1 MKNTERQKFD
11 DAWRDAF
18 QHAEQTPSAEVWS
31 ALDHHLTQAEG
42 GIMKKRVI
50 FYQRLAAAAILFAL
64 AFGALATYYV
74 TEQVDD
80 QTQEIISSQKT
91 ENPGATSE
99 SKNLADNSS
108 EELKSIDS
116 KLKSSSNTQGSSVA
130 NSLISQDNTF
140 AEAGQQFVLPDSV
153 NVNLDEKK
161 NTNRFSGRDY
171 NKGIA
176 YISIADLPSH
186 EISLEG
192 KVRDVTIVRKLPAM
206 PASFMAES
214 KRNKRTDE
222 DLWASIGAATG
233 NYSPQVNTGSVNYAV
248 ASGGTFSNRSAAS
261 SSDSRGSAY
270 SVGVNL
276 GKRLSDRWILQGGIN
291 YLNQAIGYNSNIATL
306 QSNNQAKAFVADY
319 AIQEQNTNS
328 VLLTSPYEI
337 NSVSEFIS
345 VPVQAG
351 YLLVDR
357 KLGFQLNSGLATD
370 IFLQNTLTDKSG
382 QLDKYSESAGTDSP
396 YNTFSLSG
404 LLGSELSY
412 KIGTQYRLSVAPG
425 LRYSMSSVLKSE
437 SGTANPLV
445 WDLGFR
451 FRYIFK

>member
-1 MKNTERQKFD
+1 MKITERQKFD
-11 DAWRDAF
+11 DAWQDAF
-18 QHAEQTPSAEVWS
+18 QQAEQTPSAEVWS

-42 GIMKKRVI
+42 GKMKSRVI

-64 AFGALATYYV
+64 ALGALTTYYV
-74 TEQVDD
+74 SEQIDNVPG
-80 QTQEIISSQKT
+80 EVVSSQKA
-91 ENPGATSE
+91 ENPVANIESKDLANNSFEEQKIIDTNQKSSNSE
-99 SKNLADNSS
+99 SS
-108 EELKSIDS
+108 
-116 KLKSSSNTQGSSVA
+116 TVV
-130 NSLISQDNTF
+130 NSLKPQDNTV
-140 AEAGQQFVLPDSV
+140 AIAGQQVGLPDSSKV
-153 NVNLDEKK
+153 ILSKEQ
-161 NTNRFSGRDY
+161 NTDRFSGQNY
-171 NKGIA
+171 NPGLSFL
-176 YISIADLPSH
+176 SIADLPSP
-186 EISLEG
+186 EIALVG
-192 KVRDVTIVRKLPAM
+192 KVREVTIIRKLPSM

-222 DLWASIGAATG
+222 DLWASIGAAAG
-233 NYSPQVNTGSVNYAV
+233 NYSPQVNTGSVSYAA
-248 ASGGTFSNRSAAS
+248 ASGGSSFDNSAAS

-291 YLNQAIGYNSNIATL
+291 YLNQAIDYNSNIASL
-306 QSNNQAKAFVADY
+306 QSNNQAKAFVAAY
-319 AIQEQNTNS
+319 AVQEQNTNS
-328 VLLTSPYEI
+328 VLVTSPYEI

-351 YLLVDR
+351 YLIIDR
-357 KLGFQLNSGLATD
+357 KVGLQLNSGLATD

-404 LLGSELSY
+404 LFGSELSY

-445 WDLGFR
+445 WDVGFR

>member
-18 QHAEQTPSAEVWS
+18 QQAEQTPSAEVWS

-42 GIMKKRVI
+42 GIMKRRVI

-64 AFGALATYYV
+64 AFGALTTYYASEQTDYV
-74 TEQVDD
+74 ATEVV
-80 QTQEIISSQKT
+80 SSQTT
-91 ENPGATSE
+91 ENPVANNE
-99 SKNLADNSS
+99 SKNLADNLSEGQSNIVSKQESS
-108 EELKSIDS
+108 AYS
-116 KLKSSSNTQGSSVA
+116 QGSSIG
-130 NSLISQDNTF
+130 NSLMAQDHTI
-140 AEAGQQFVLPDSV
+140 AKAGQQFVLPDSANV
-153 NVNLDEKK
+153 NVDVKQNSNK
-161 NTNRFSGRDY
+161 FSGREF
-171 NKGIA
+171 NRGITL
-176 YISIADLPSH
+176 ISVVHLQSP

-192 KVRDVTIVRKLPAM
+192 KLRDVTIVRKLPAM

-214 KRNKRTDE
+214 KRNRRTDE
-222 DLWASIGAATG
+222 DVWASIGAATG
-233 NYSPQVNTGSVNYAV
+233 NYSPQVNTGSVNYAT
-248 ASGGTFSNRSAAS
+248 ASGGAFSNRSAAS

-276 GKRLSDRWILQGGIN
+276 GKRLSDRWILQGGVN

-319 AIQEQNTNS
+319 ALQEQNTSS
-328 VLLTSPYEI
+328 VLLTNPYEI

-357 KLGFQLNSGLATD
+357 KLGLQLNSGLATD

-382 QLDKYSESAGTDSP
+382 QLDKYSEGAGTDSP

-412 KIGTQYRLSVAPG
+412 KIGTQYRFSVASG
-425 LRYSMSSVLKSE
+425 LRYSMSSVLKTE

>member
-11 DAWRDAF
+11 DAWQDAF
-18 QHAEQTPSAEVWS
+18 QQAEQTPSAEVWS

-42 GIMKKRVI
+42 GIMKRRVI

-64 AFGALATYYV
+64 AFGALTTYYAS
-74 TEQVDD
+74 EQTDNIAEEVG
-80 QTQEIISSQKT
+80 SSQKT
-91 ENPGATSE
+91 ENFIANNE

-116 KLKSSSNTQGSSVA
+116 KLKSSSNTQGSSIA
-130 NSLISQDNTF
+130 NSLIPQDNTVVM
-140 AEAGQQFVLPDSV
+140 ASQQFVLPDSAHV
-153 NVNLDEKK
+153 KYNQMQNADS
-161 NTNRFSGRDY
+161 FSGRDY
-171 NKGIA
+171 NRGQVR
-176 YISIADLPSH
+176 ISLADLPTP
-186 EISLEG
+186 EISLQG
-192 KVRDVTIVRKLPAM
+192 KVREVTIIRKLPAM

-233 NYSPQVNTGSVNYAV
+233 NYSPQVNTGSVNYAAV
-248 ASGGTFSNRSAAS
+248 SGGALSNRSAAS

-306 QSNNQAKAFVADY
+306 QSNQAKAFVADY
-319 AIQEQNTNS
+319 AVQEQNTNS

-357 KLGFQLNSGLATD
+357 KLGLQLNSGLATD

-382 QLDKYSESAGTDSP
+382 QLDKYSEGAGTDSP

-425 LRYSMSSVLKSE
+425 LRYSMSSVLKTE

>member
-18 QHAEQTPSAEVWS
+18 QQAEQTPSAEVWS
-31 ALDHHLTQAEG
+31 ALDHHLTQTEG
-42 GIMKKRVI
+42 GIMKRRVI

-64 AFGALATYYV
+64 AFGALTAYYAS
-74 TEQVDD
+74 EQTDNIAEEVA
-80 QTQEIISSQKT
+80 SSQKT
-91 ENPGATSE
+91 ENHIANNE

-108 EELKSIDS
+108 KEESNIDT
-116 KLKSSSNTQGSSVA
+116 KQKSSSSSQGSSIV
-130 NSLISQDNTF
+130 NSLLPQNNTVV
-140 AEAGQQFVLPDSV
+140 AGQQLVLHDSAKVNPD
-153 NVNLDEKK
+153 K
-161 NTNRFSGRDY
+161 NADRFSDQNYKRS
-171 NKGIA
+171 ITH
-176 YISIADLPSH
+176 ISVADLPSP
-186 EISLEG
+186 EISLTG

-214 KRNKRTDE
+214 KRHKRTDE

-233 NYSPQVNTGSVNYAV
+233 NYSPQVNTGSVNYAAV
-248 ASGGTFSNRSAAS
+248 SGGAFSNRSAAS

-276 GKRLSDRWILQGGIN
+276 GKRLSDRWILQGGVN
-291 YLNQAIGYNSNIATL
+291 YLNQAIGYSSNIATL
-306 QSNNQAKAFVADY
+306 QSNQAKAFVADY
-319 AIQEQNTNS
+319 ALQDQNTNS
-328 VLLTSPYEI
+328 VLLTNPYEI

-357 KLGFQLNSGLATD
+357 KLGLQLNSGLATD
-370 IFLQNTLTDKSG
+370 FFLQNTLTDKSG
-382 QLDKYSESAGTDSP
+382 QLDKYAEGAGTDSP

>member
-18 QHAEQTPSAEVWS
+18 QQAEQTPSAEVWS
-31 ALDHHLTQAEG
+31 ALDHRLTQAEG
-42 GIMKKRVI
+42 GIMKRRVI

-64 AFGALATYYV
+64 AFGALTTYYV
-74 TEQVDD
+74 SEQSDTVA
-80 QTQEIISSQKT
+80 EELVVSQKT
-91 ENPGATSE
+91 ENPITNE
-99 SKNLADNSS
+99 NKNLADNSS
-108 EELKSIDS
+108 EGQKNIDT
-116 KLKSSSNTQGSSVA
+116 KQKSSSNSEGSSVV
-130 NSLISQDNTF
+130 NSLRSQDNKV
-140 AEAGQQFVLPDSV
+140 AIAGQQFVLPDSV
-153 NVNLDEKK
+153 NVELDKK
-161 NTNRFSGRDY
+161 QKTDKFSGRDY
-171 NKGIA
+171 SRGIA
-176 YISIADLPSH
+176 RISVADLPSP
-186 EISLEG
+186 EISLTG

-206 PASFMAES
+206 PASYMAES

-233 NYSPQVNTGSVNYAV
+233 NYSPQANIGSVNYAA
-248 ASGGTFSNRSAAS
+248 ASGGAFSNRSAAS

-276 GKRLSDRWILQGGIN
+276 GKRLSDRWILQGGVN

-319 AIQEQNTNS
+319 AVQDQNTNS

-357 KLGFQLNSGLATD
+357 KLGLQLNSGFATD

-382 QLDKYSESAGTDSP
+382 QLDKYSEGAGTDSP

-437 SGTANPLV
+437 SGSANPLV

>member
-1 MKNTERQKFD
+1 MKNIERQKFD
-11 DAWRDAF
+11 DAWQNAF
-18 QHAEQTPSAEVWS
+18 QQAEQTPSEEVWS

-64 AFGALATYYV
+64 AFGALTTYYAS
-74 TEQVDD
+74 EQSDYVAK
-80 QTQEIISSQKT
+80 EVVSSEKT
-91 ENPGATSE
+91 ENSIANNE

-116 KLKSSSNTQGSSVA
+116 KLKSSSNTQGSSIA
-130 NSLISQDNTF
+130 NSLIPQDNTVVM
-140 AEAGQQFVLPDSV
+140 ASQQFVLPDSAHPKY
-153 NVNLDEKK
+153 NQRQHADS
-161 NTNRFSGRDY
+161 FSGRDY
-171 NKGIA
+171 NRGLA
-176 YISIADLPSH
+176 RISLADLPTP
-186 EISLEG
+186 EISLQG
-192 KVRDVTIVRKLPAM
+192 KVREVTIIRKLPAM

-233 NYSPQVNTGSVNYAV
+233 NYSPQVNTGSVNYAA
-248 ASGGTFSNRSAAS
+248 ASGGAFSNRSAVS

-306 QSNNQAKAFVADY
+306 QPNNQAKAFVADY
-319 AIQEQNTNS
+319 ALQEQNTNS
-328 VLLTSPYEI
+328 VLVTSPYEI

-351 YLLVDR
+351 YLLIDR
-357 KLGFQLNSGLATD
+357 KVGLQLNSGLATD

-382 QLDKYSESAGTDSP
+382 QLDKYSEGAGTDSP

>member
-1 MKNTERQKFD
+1 MKNTERQKFE
-11 DAWRDAF
+11 DAWQDAF
-18 QHAEQTPSAEVWS
+18 QQAEQTPSAEVWS

-42 GIMKKRVI
+42 GIMKRRVI
-50 FYQRLAAAAILFAL
+50 FYQRLAAAAILFSL
-64 AFGALATYYV
+64 AFGALTTYYAS
-74 TEQVDD
+74 EQKDNIAEEVV
-80 QTQEIISSQKT
+80 SSQKT
-91 ENPGATSE
+91 ENPVTKSDN
-99 SKNLADNSS
+99 KNLAGNSS
-108 EELKSIDS
+108 KEQSINNS
-116 KLKSSSNTQGSSVA
+116 KQKSSSNSQGSSIA
-130 NSLISQDNTF
+130 NSLIPQDNTVVV
-140 AEAGQQFVLPDSV
+140 GQQVVLHDSA
-153 NVNLDEKK
+153 NVNPDK
-161 NTNRFSGRDY
+161 NAVRFFDQ
-171 NKGIA
+171 K
-176 YISIADLPSH
+176 YIRSITHISVADLPSP
-186 EISLEG
+186 EISLMG
-192 KVRDVTIVRKLPAM
+192 KLRDVTIVRKLPAM
-206 PASFMAES
+206 PASFMTES

-222 DLWASIGAATG
+222 ELWASIGAATG
-233 NYSPQVNTGSVNYAV
+233 NYSPQVNTGSVNYAAV
-248 ASGGTFSNRSAAS
+248 SGGALSNRSAAS

-276 GKRLSDRWILQGGIN
+276 GKRLSDRWILQGGVN
-291 YLNQAIGYNSNIATL
+291 YLNQAIGYSSNIATL

-319 AIQEQNTNS
+319 ALQEQNTNS
-328 VLLTSPYEI
+328 VLLTNPYEI

-357 KLGFQLNSGLATD
+357 KLGLQLNSGLATD

-382 QLDKYSESAGTDSP
+382 QLDKYSEGAGTDSP

-425 LRYSMSSVLKSE
+425 LRYSMSSVLKTE

>member
-11 DAWRDAF
+11 DAWQNAF
-18 QHAEQTPSAEVWS
+18 QQAEQTPSAEVWS

-42 GIMKKRVI
+42 GKMKRRVI

-64 AFGALATYYV
+64 AFGALTTYYAR
-74 TEQVDD
+74 EQSDYVPK
-80 QTQEIISSQKT
+80 EVVSSQKT
-91 ENPGATSE
+91 ENSIANNE

-116 KLKSSSNTQGSSVA
+116 KLKSSSNTQGSSIA
-130 NSLISQDNTF
+130 NSLIPQDNTVVM
-140 AEAGQQFVLPDSV
+140 ASQQFVMPDSAHV
-153 NVNLDEKK
+153 KYNQRQHADS
-161 NTNRFSGRDY
+161 FSGRDY
-171 NKGIA
+171 NRGLA
-176 YISIADLPSH
+176 RISLADLPTP
-186 EISLEG
+186 EISLQG
-192 KVRDVTIVRKLPAM
+192 KVREVTIVRKLPAM

-233 NYSPQVNTGSVNYAV
+233 NYSPQVNTGSVNYAA
-248 ASGGTFSNRSAAS
+248 ASGGAFSNRSAAS

-291 YLNQAIGYNSNIATL
+291 YLNQAIGYNSNIASL
-306 QSNNQAKAFVADY
+306 QPNNQAKAFVADY
-319 AIQEQNTNS
+319 ALQEQNTNS
-328 VLLTSPYEI
+328 VLVTSPYEI

-351 YLLVDR
+351 YLLIDR
-357 KLGFQLNSGLATD
+357 KVGLQLNSGLATD

-382 QLDKYSESAGTDSP
+382 QLDKYSEGAGTDSP

-437 SGTANPLV
+437 SGTANLLV

>member
-18 QHAEQTPSAEVWS
+18 QQAEQTPSAEVWT
-31 ALDHHLTQAEG
+31 ALDHRLTQAEG
-42 GIMKKRVI
+42 GLMKRRVI

-64 AFGALATYYV
+64 AFGALTTYYV
-74 TEQVDD
+74 SEQTDTVA
-80 QTQEIISSQKT
+80 EELVVSQKT
-91 ENPGATSE
+91 ENPVANNE
-99 SKNLADNSS
+99 SKNLAENSS
-108 EELKSIDS
+108 EQQKIIDPKQNS
-116 KLKSSSNTQGSSVA
+116 TSTQQGHSVS
-130 NSLISQDNTF
+130 NSLIPQLKTVTLT
-140 AEAGQQFVLPDSV
+140 GQQIILLDSTKT
-153 NVNLDEKK
+153 NLDFRK
-161 NTNRFSGRDY
+161 NTDKFSNRDY
-171 NKGIA
+171 SKSITP
-176 YISIADLPSH
+176 ISIADLPSP

-214 KRNKRTDE
+214 KHNKRTDE

-233 NYSPQVNTGSVNYAV
+233 NYSPQVNTGSVNYAA
-248 ASGGTFSNRSAAS
+248 ASGGAFSNRSAAS

-276 GKRLSDRWILQGGIN
+276 GKRLSDRWILQGGVN

-306 QSNNQAKAFVADY
+306 QPNNQAKAFVADY

-357 KLGFQLNSGLATD
+357 KLGLQLNSGLATD

>member
-18 QHAEQTPSAEVWS
+18 QQAEQTPSAEVWS

-42 GIMKKRVI
+42 GIMKRRVI

-64 AFGALATYYV
+64 AFGALTAYYAS
-74 TEQVDD
+74 EQTDIVA
-80 QTQEIISSQKT
+80 EEVVSSPKT
-91 ENPGATSE
+91 ENPVTNNE
-99 SKNLADNSS
+99 SKNLADNLS
-108 EELKSIDS
+108 EGRSNIDS
-116 KLKSSSNTQGSSVA
+116 KQESSAYSQDSPVV
-130 NSLISQDNTF
+130 NSLTPQDNTG
-140 AEAGQQFVLPDSV
+140 AYNGQQFVLSDSA
-153 NVNLDEKK
+153 K
-161 NTNRFSGRDY
+161 NNDDPKQNTDRFSGWDY
-171 NKGIA
+171 NRGITR
-176 YISIADLPSH
+176 ISVADLPSP
-186 EISLEG
+186 EVFLVG

-214 KRNKRTDE
+214 KRHKRTDE

-248 ASGGTFSNRSAAS
+248 VSGGAFSNRSAAS

-276 GKRLSDRWILQGGIN
+276 GKRLSDRWILQGGVN

-319 AIQEQNTNS
+319 ALQEQNTNS
-328 VLLTSPYEI
+328 VLLTNPYEI

-345 VPVQAG
+345 LPVQAG

-357 KLGFQLNSGLATD
+357 KLGLQLNSGLATD

-382 QLDKYSESAGTDSP
+382 QLDKYAEGAGTDSP